1 VAECLGFAV
10 PATVGVLTAS
20 ADAAVA
26 LPAVLAAGA
35 VEGALLG
42 AGQALV
48 LAPVLPTF
56 RRWRWV
62 ALTAA
67 AAVIAYAF
75 GMAPSTWAAG
85 LIEASPAV
93 QISAGAVFGTAV
105 LVSIGGLQWFELR
118 RDVHH
123 AAHWIWITA
132 LSWVAALGAFLVIA
146 MPLWQPGQPVWLAI
160 LIAMIAAAIMAAI
173 QAFGT
178 GWGMARLLATD
189 RRL

>member
-1 VAECLGFAV
+1 MIPRTPSVAALGVPPTSHRWEWVARWCLTVTVAECLGFAV
-10 PATVGVLTAS
+10 PATVGVLSAS

-118 RDVHH
+118 RDVH
-123 AAHWIWITA
+123 
-132 LSWVAALGAFLVIA
+132 
-146 MPLWQPGQPVWLAI
+146 
-160 LIAMIAAAIMAAI
+160 
-173 QAFGT
+173 
-178 GWGMARLLATD
+178 
-189 RRL
+189 